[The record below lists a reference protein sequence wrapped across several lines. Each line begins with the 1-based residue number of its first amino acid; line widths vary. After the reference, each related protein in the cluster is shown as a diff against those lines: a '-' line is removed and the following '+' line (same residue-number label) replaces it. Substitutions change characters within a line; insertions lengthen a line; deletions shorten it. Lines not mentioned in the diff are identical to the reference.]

1 MQSVPLFRIINPT
14 TLNPEW
20 IGETAPKHSLEKQ
33 ASASLELGHLVVWK
47 EISQSSVD
55 PCCCMGLCKCLGP
68 CVGYQTCQPWHSWI
82 YLSSIP
88 NGKRGHLIQARGG
101 VWSSSWPSGSQSQI
115 LAIPSMFLC
124 LMSSHW
130 GKIYSKYALLRKSL
144 PSLFPPPKRE
154 R

>member
-33 ASASLELGHLVVWK
+33 ASASLELGHLMVWK

-68 CVGYQTCQPWHSWI
+68 CIGYQTRQPWHSWI

-88 NGKRGHLIQARGG
+88 NGKWGHLIQTTR
-101 VWSSSWPSGSQSQI
+101 VWSFSWPS
-115 LAIPSMFLC
+115 LD
-124 LMSSHW
+124 H
-130 GKIYSKYALLRKSL
+130 RTRSL
-144 PSLFPPPKRE
+144 PSQACSCVWCPVTGVFIPNMLCWGSRSPPSLLPPNKE